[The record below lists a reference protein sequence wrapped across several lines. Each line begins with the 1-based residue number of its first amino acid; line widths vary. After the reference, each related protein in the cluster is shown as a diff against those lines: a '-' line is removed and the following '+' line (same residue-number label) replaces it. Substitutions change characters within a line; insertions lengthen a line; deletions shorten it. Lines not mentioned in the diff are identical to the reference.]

1 MAWYDISGNLSDITS
16 AICNALT
23 LAATFYIAI
32 KANDFLKSKIRDEGF
47 KRGAEI
53 LDEIDSLYD
62 SILPINAH
70 YSSLKR
76 DYKMAFG
83 DKNYNNLFGESVL
96 RSYDNTLNEVIRLK
110 NNINNI
116 KNIKNIKNI
125 QILLLR
131 LHRWGIVIKH
141 ESMLN
146 DVLSS
151 ANIFLQSIH
160 AMTEHALSV
169 YWPFLDD
176 YLQTTYQESLD
187 AEASYDKQH
196 KEFEDKYK
204 LLLDYKL
211 EDFFES

>member
-1 MAWYDISGNLSDITS
+1 MAWHDISGNLSDITS
-16 AICNALT
+16 AICNTLT

-62 SILPINAH
+62 SILPINAR

-76 DYKMAFG
+76 DYEMAFG
-83 DKNYNNLFGESVL
+83 DKNYNNLSGESVL
-96 RSYDNTLNEVIRLK
+96 KSYNYVLNEVTRLK
-110 NNINNI
+110 
-116 KNIKNIKNI
+116 KNVKNI

-141 ESMLN
+141 EFMIN

-160 AMTEHALSV
+160 AVTEHALSV
-169 YWPFLDD
+169 YWPFMDD
-176 YLQTTYQESLD
+176 YLETTYQESLD

-204 LLLDYKL
+204 LLLGYKL
-211 EDFFES
+211 EDFFKS

>member
-1 MAWYDISGNLSDITS
+1 MAWHDTSGNLSDITS
-16 AICNALT
+16 AICNTLT

-62 SILPINAH
+62 SILPISAR

-76 DYKMAFG
+76 DYEMAFG
-83 DKNYNNLFGESVL
+83 DKNYNNLSGESVL
-96 RSYDNTLNEVIRLK
+96 KSYNNVLNEVTRLK
-110 NNINNI
+110 KSV
-116 KNIKNIKNI
+116 KNIR
-125 QILLLR
+125 ILLLR

-141 ESMLN
+141 EFMIN

-160 AMTEHALSV
+160 AVTEHALSV
-169 YWPFLDD
+169 YWPFMED
-176 YLQTTYQESLD
+176 YLETTYQESLD
-187 AEASYDKQH
+187 AESNYDKQH

-204 LLLDYKL
+204 LLLGYKL

>member
-1 MAWYDISGNLSDITS
+1 MAWHDISGNLSDITS
-16 AICNALT
+16 AICNTLT
-23 LAATFYIAI
+23 LAATIYIAI

-53 LDEIDSLYD
+53 LNEIDSLYD
-62 SILPINAH
+62 SILPISAR
-70 YSSLKR
+70 YTSLKSN
-76 DYKMAFG
+76 YEMAFG
-83 DKNYNNLFGESVL
+83 DKNYNNLSGESVL
-96 RSYDNTLNEVIRLK
+96 KSYDNALNEVISLK
-110 NNINNI
+110 
-116 KNIKNIKNI
+116 KNIKNI

-141 ESMLN
+141 EPIIN

-160 AMTEHALSV
+160 SMTEHALSV
-169 YWPFLDD
+169 HWPFMDD
-176 YLQTTYQESLD
+176 YLQTTYQECLD
-187 AEASYDKQH
+187 AEAIYDKQH

>member
-1 MAWYDISGNLSDITS
+1 MAWHDISGNLSDITS
-16 AICNALT
+16 AICNTLT

-62 SILPINAH
+62 SILLINAR

-76 DYKMAFG
+76 DYEMAFG
-83 DKNYNNLFGESVL
+83 DKNYNNLSGESVL
-96 RSYDNTLNEVIRLK
+96 KSYDNVLNEVTRLK
-110 NNINNI
+110 
-116 KNIKNIKNI
+116 KSVKHI

-141 ESMLN
+141 EFMIN

-160 AMTEHALSV
+160 AVTEHALSV
-169 YWPFLDD
+169 YWPFMED
-176 YLQTTYQESLD
+176 YLETTYQESLD

-204 LLLDYKL
+204 LLLGYKL

>member
-1 MAWYDISGNLSDITS
+1 MAWHDISGNLSDITS
-16 AICNALT
+16 AICNTLT

-62 SILPINAH
+62 SILPINAR

-76 DYKMAFG
+76 DYEMAFG
-83 DKNYNNLFGESVL
+83 DKNYNNLSGESVL
-96 RSYDNTLNEVIRLK
+96 KSYDNALNEVTRLK
-110 NNINNI
+110 
-116 KNIKNIKNI
+116 KNVKNI

-141 ESMLN
+141 ESMIN

-169 YWPFLDD
+169 YWPFMDD